1 MRCKISQMGQQRF
14 KKLVVDLF
22 DEHKIEKL
30 SIEGGNDSKT
40 KLSWTKDN
48 GIKIEYL
55 SNVLM

>member
-1 MRCKISQMGQQRF
+1 MGQQRF

-30 SIEGGNDSKT
+30 SIEGSNDSKA
-40 KLSWTKDN
+40 KLSWTRDN

>member
-1 MRCKISQMGQQRF
+1 MGQQRF

-30 SIEGGNDSKT
+30 SVEGGNDSKT
-40 KLSWTKDN
+40 KLSWTKDS